1 MYKKFYF
8 QTKLSSDKQY
18 DLDLKRTILF
28 YNFYEEIFKNFKPNI
43 VLHEHTGGLGSKIL
57 WEKCRQH
64 NCKYFFIKGMYF
76 DDRFAL
82 VDQENFTSPFFEE
95 SKNLSLD
102 DNQFSKF
109 KIKIENLKI
118 NFHLTRLKK
127 KQKIFF
133 YLIFLDHLK
142 I

>member
-1 MYKKFYF
+1 M
-8 QTKLSSDKQY
+8 
-18 DLDLKRTILF
+18 DLKRTILF
-28 YNFYEEIFKNFKPNI
+28 YNFYDEIFKNFKPNI

-109 KIKIENLKI
+109 KIKIENLK
-118 NFHLTRLKK
+118 NKFSPYKAKK
-127 KQKIFF
+127 KKKFF
-133 YLIFLDHLK
+133 FI
-142 I
+142 

>member
-28 YNFYEEIFKNFKPNI
+28 YNFYDEIFKNFKPNI

-82 VDQENFTSPFFEE
+82 VDQENFTSPFFE
-95 SKNLSLD
+95 
-102 DNQFSKF
+102 
-109 KIKIENLKI
+109 NLKI
-118 NFHLTRLKK
+118 YH
-127 KQKIFF
+127 
-133 YLIFLDHLK
+133 
-142 I
+142 